1 MSLPNILMIL
11 SINGHKVLNTKTYS
25 IIIMTRLVLFTG
37 KGGVGKSST
46 SAATAQYWARQGFR
60 TILVSSDPAHST
72 EDVLGQ
78 PVGFNP
84 TPIAENFWAA
94 NINASTEAEQF
105 FSELQNL
112 MEDSFSKLMPG
123 VDSDMF
129 TDWFNFPGMDE
140 VFALK
145 KILNLIVGSD
155 YDLIVFDTA
164 PTGHTLKALTCP
176 EAIEGF
182 ILRILRMRAKVMNLK
197 GFMMRRTDDLNPF
210 VEFLENTRNLM
221 LRIRELIRNPSH
233 VQVNLVSIPTEAGY
247 QECQRTIKFLQ
258 TLDIEV
264 ANVIINNLVPAF
276 DEETWELA
284 ETNKAVALLKLERD
298 NQQPYLGKYH
308 IITTS
313 QGIKLCGVPK
323 FPFEPKA
330 ERLEDFGLVVC
341 PNLVLSPKKI
351 IERTTT
357 EQGVIL
363 QVRLP
368 FLSDVKL
375 KKDGYYLDGERY
387 EYPHEQELQLKG
399 KKKTDSHITLTYK

>member
-1 MSLPNILMIL
+1 
-11 SINGHKVLNTKTYS
+11 
-25 IIIMTRLVLFTG
+25 MTRLVLFTG

-78 PVGFNP
+78 TVGFKP
-84 TPIAENFWAA
+84 TPIADNFWAA
-94 NINASTEAEQF
+94 NINASTEAEEF
-105 FSELQNL
+105 FGELQNL
-112 MEDSFSKLMPG
+112 MQDSFSKLMPG
-123 VDSDMF
+123 IDSDMF

-145 KILNLIVGSD
+145 KILNLIVGSE

-221 LRIRELIRNPSH
+221 LRIRELIRNPTY

-247 QECQRTIKFLQ
+247 QECQRTIKFLK
-258 TLDIEV
+258 TLDINV
-264 ANVIINNLVPAF
+264 ANVVINNLVPSF

-298 NQQPYLGKYH
+298 NQQPYLSHY
-308 IITTS
+308 TDVTS
-313 QGIKLCGVPK
+313 ALDIKLCGVPK
-323 FPFEPKA
+323 FPFEPKG
-330 ERLEDFGLVVC
+330 ERLEDFGRVVC
-341 PNLVLSPKKI
+341 PNLVLQAARI
-351 IERTTT
+351 ITRHTGDKATTI
-357 EQGVIL
+357 QIK
-363 QVRLP
+363 LP

-387 EYPHEQELQLKG
+387 AYPHEPGLQLKR
-399 KKKTDSHITLTYK
+399 KQKSSSHITLTYK

>member
-1 MSLPNILMIL
+1 
-11 SINGHKVLNTKTYS
+11 
-25 IIIMTRLVLFTG
+25 MTRLVLFTG

-78 PVGFNP
+78 TVGFKP
-84 TPIAENFWAA
+84 TPIADNFWAA
-94 NINASTEAEQF
+94 NINASTEAEEF
-105 FSELQNL
+105 FGELQNL
-112 MEDSFSKLMPG
+112 MQDSFSKLMPG
-123 VDSDMF
+123 IDSDMF

-145 KILNLIVGSD
+145 KILNLIVGSE

-221 LRIRELIRNPSH
+221 LRIRELIRNPTY

-247 QECQRTIKFLQ
+247 QECQRTIKFLK
-258 TLDIEV
+258 TLDIDV
-264 ANVIINNLVPAF
+264 ANVIINNLVPSF

-298 NQQPYLGKYH
+298 NQQPYLSHYADV
-308 IITTS
+308 TS
-313 QGIKLCGVPK
+313 ALNIKLCGVPK
-323 FPFEPKA
+323 FPFEPKG
-330 ERLEDFGLVVC
+330 ERLEDFGRVVC
-341 PNLVLSPKKI
+341 PNLVLQPVHI
-351 IERTTT
+351 IKSHTGDKATTI
-357 EQGVIL
+357 QIK
-363 QVRLP
+363 LP

-387 EYPHEQELQLKG
+387 AYPHEPGLQLKR
-399 KKKTDSHITLTYK
+399 KQKSSSHITLTYK

>member
-1 MSLPNILMIL
+1 
-11 SINGHKVLNTKTYS
+11 
-25 IIIMTRLVLFTG
+25 MTRLVLFTG

-78 PVGFNP
+78 PVGFKP
-84 TPIAENFWAA
+84 TPIADNFWAA
-94 NINASTEAEQF
+94 NINASTEAEEF
-105 FSELQNL
+105 FGELQNL
-112 MEDSFSKLMPG
+112 MQDSFSKLMPG
-123 VDSDMF
+123 VDADMF

-145 KILNLIVGSD
+145 KILNLIVGSE

-221 LRIRELIRNPSH
+221 LRIRELIRNPTH

-247 QECQRTIKFLQ
+247 QECQRTIKFLKG
-258 TLDIEV
+258 LDIDV
-264 ANVIINNLVPAF
+264 ANVVINNLVPAF

-298 NQQPYLGKYH
+298 NQQPYLSRYTGV
-308 IITTS
+308 TS
-313 QGIKLCGVPK
+313 ALGIKLCGVPK

-330 ERLEDFGLVVC
+330 ERLEDFGRVVC
-341 PNLVLSPKKI
+341 PNL
-351 IERTTT
+351 
-357 EQGVIL
+357 IL
-363 QVRLP
+363 QPHHIITRTVTEKDTTVQIKLP

-375 KKDGYYLDGERY
+375 KKDGYYLDGEHY
-387 EYPHEQELQLKG
+387 AYPHESGLQLKR
-399 KKKTDSHITLTYK
+399 KQKSTSHITLTYK

>member
-1 MSLPNILMIL
+1 
-11 SINGHKVLNTKTYS
+11 
-25 IIIMTRLVLFTG
+25 MTRLILFTG

-72 EDVLGQ
+72 EDVLGV
-78 PVGFNP
+78 PVAFAP
-84 TPIAENFWAA
+84 TLIEDNFWAA
-94 NINASTEAEQF
+94 NINASTEAEEF

-112 MEDSFSKLMPG
+112 MQDSFAKLMPG
-123 VDSDMF
+123 IDSDMF

-197 GFMMRRTDDLNPF
+197 GFMIRRTDDLNPF

-221 LRIRELIRNPSH
+221 LRIRELLRNPSH

-258 TLDIEV
+258 SLDIHV
-264 ANVIINNLVPAF
+264 ANVVINNLVPAF
-276 DEETWELA
+276 DEPTWELA

-298 NQQPYLGKYH
+298 NQQPYLTKYNT
-308 IITTS
+308 ITS
-313 QGIKLCGVPK
+313 AIGIKLCGVPK
-323 FPFEPKA
+323 FPFEPKG
-330 ERLEDFGLVVC
+330 EHLEDFGSVVC
-341 PNLVLSPKKI
+341 PNLVLHPTHI
-351 IERTTT
+351 INRTVR
-357 EQGVIL
+357 ENSIIF

-387 EYPHEQELQLKG
+387 EYPNEKGLQLKG

>member
-1 MSLPNILMIL
+1 V
-11 SINGHKVLNTKTYS
+11 NGRKVLNTKLTPTLS
-25 IIIMTRLVLFTG
+25 MTRLVLFTG

-78 PVGFNP
+78 PVGFKP
-84 TPIAENFWAA
+84 TPIADNFWAA
-94 NINASTEAEQF
+94 NINASTEAEEF
-105 FSELQNL
+105 FGELQNL
-112 MEDSFSKLMPG
+112 MQDSFSKLMPG
-123 VDSDMF
+123 VDADMF

-145 KILNLIVGSD
+145 KILNLIVGSE

-221 LRIRELIRNPSH
+221 LRIRELIRNPTH

-247 QECQRTIKFLQ
+247 QECQRTIKFLKG
-258 TLDIEV
+258 LDIDV
-264 ANVIINNLVPAF
+264 ANVVINNLVPAF

-298 NQQPYLGKYH
+298 NQQPYLSRYTGV
-308 IITTS
+308 TS
-313 QGIKLCGVPK
+313 ALGIKLCGVPK

-330 ERLEDFGLVVC
+330 ERLEDFGRVVC
-341 PNLVLSPKKI
+341 PNL
-351 IERTTT
+351 
-357 EQGVIL
+357 IL
-363 QVRLP
+363 QPHHIITRTVTEKDTTVQIKLP

-375 KKDGYYLDGERY
+375 KKDGYYLDGEHY
-387 EYPHEQELQLKG
+387 AYPHESGLQLKR
-399 KKKTDSHITLTYK
+399 KQKSTSHITLTYK

>member
-1 MSLPNILMIL
+1 M
-11 SINGHKVLNTKTYS
+11 NGRKVLNTKLTPTLS
-25 IIIMTRLVLFTG
+25 MTRLVLFTG

-78 PVGFNP
+78 PVGFKP
-84 TPIAENFWAA
+84 TPIADNFWAA
-94 NINASTEAEQF
+94 NINASTEAEEF
-105 FSELQNL
+105 FGELQNL
-112 MEDSFSKLMPG
+112 MQDSFSKLMPG
-123 VDSDMF
+123 VDADMF

-145 KILNLIVGSD
+145 KILNLIVGSE

-221 LRIRELIRNPSH
+221 LRIRELIRNPTH

-247 QECQRTIKFLQ
+247 QECQRTIKFLKG
-258 TLDIEV
+258 LDIDV
-264 ANVIINNLVPAF
+264 ANVVINNLVPAF

-298 NQQPYLGKYH
+298 NQQPYLSRYNGV
-308 IITTS
+308 TS
-313 QGIKLCGVPK
+313 ALGIKLCGVPK

-330 ERLEDFGLVVC
+330 ERLEDFGRVVC
-341 PNLVLSPKKI
+341 PNL
-351 IERTTT
+351 
-357 EQGVIL
+357 IL
-363 QVRLP
+363 QPHHIITRTVTEKGTTVEIKLP

-375 KKDGYYLDGERY
+375 KKDGYYLDGEHY
-387 EYPHEQELQLKG
+387 SYPHESGLQLKR
-399 KKKTDSHITLTYK
+399 KQKSASHITLTYK

>member
-1 MSLPNILMIL
+1 MNS
-11 SINGHKVLNTKTYS
+11 SVNGRKVLNTKLTLTLS
-25 IIIMTRLVLFTG
+25 MTRLVLFTG

-78 PVGFNP
+78 PVGFKP
-84 TPIAENFWAA
+84 TPIADNFWAA
-94 NINASTEAEQF
+94 NINASTEAEEF
-105 FSELQNL
+105 FGELQNL
-112 MEDSFSKLMPG
+112 MQDSFSKLMPG
-123 VDSDMF
+123 VDADMF

-145 KILNLIVGSD
+145 KILNLIVGSE

-197 GFMMRRTDDLNPF
+197 GFMIRRTDDLNPF

-221 LRIRELIRNPSH
+221 LRIRELIRNPTH

-247 QECQRTIKFLQ
+247 QECQRTIKFLKG
-258 TLDIEV
+258 LDIDV
-264 ANVIINNLVPAF
+264 ANVVINNLVPAF

-298 NQQPYLGKYH
+298 NQQPYLSRYTGV
-308 IITTS
+308 TS
-313 QGIKLCGVPK
+313 ALGIKLCGVPK

-330 ERLEDFGLVVC
+330 ERLEDFGRVVC
-341 PNLVLSPKKI
+341 PNL
-351 IERTTT
+351 
-357 EQGVIL
+357 IL
-363 QVRLP
+363 QPHHIITRTVTEKDTTVQIKLP

-375 KKDGYYLDGERY
+375 KKDGYYLD
-387 EYPHEQELQLKG
+387 
-399 KKKTDSHITLTYK
+399 

>member
-1 MSLPNILMIL
+1 
-11 SINGHKVLNTKTYS
+11 
-25 IIIMTRLVLFTG
+25 MTRLVLFTG

-78 PVGFNP
+78 PVGFKP
-84 TPIAENFWAA
+84 TPIADNFWAA
-94 NINASTEAEQF
+94 NINASTEAEEF
-105 FSELQNL
+105 FGELQNL
-112 MEDSFSKLMPG
+112 MQDSFSKLMPG
-123 VDSDMF
+123 VDADMF

-145 KILNLIVGSD
+145 KILNLIVGSE

-221 LRIRELIRNPSH
+221 LRIRELIRNPTH

-247 QECQRTIKFLQ
+247 QECQRTIKFLKG
-258 TLDIEV
+258 LDIDV
-264 ANVIINNLVPAF
+264 ANVVINNLVPAF
-276 DEETWELA
+276 DEDTWELA

-298 NQQPYLGKYH
+298 NQQPYLSRYTGV
-308 IITTS
+308 TS
-313 QGIKLCGVPK
+313 ALGIKLCGVPK

-330 ERLEDFGLVVC
+330 ERLEDFGRVVC
-341 PNLVLSPKKI
+341 PNL
-351 IERTTT
+351 
-357 EQGVIL
+357 IL
-363 QVRLP
+363 QPHHIITRTVTEKDTTVQIKLP

-375 KKDGYYLDGERY
+375 KKDGYYLDGEHY
-387 EYPHEQELQLKG
+387 AYPHESGLQLKR
-399 KKKTDSHITLTYK
+399 KQKSTSHITLTYK

>member
-1 MSLPNILMIL
+1 
-11 SINGHKVLNTKTYS
+11 
-25 IIIMTRLVLFTG
+25 MTRLVLFTG

-78 PVGFNP
+78 PVGFKP
-84 TPIAENFWAA
+84 TPIADNFWAA
-94 NINASTEAEQF
+94 NINASTEAEEF
-105 FSELQNL
+105 FGELQNL
-112 MEDSFSKLMPG
+112 MQDSFSKLMPG
-123 VDSDMF
+123 VDADMF

-145 KILNLIVGSD
+145 KILNLIVGSE

-221 LRIRELIRNPSH
+221 LRIRELIRNPTH

-247 QECQRTIKFLQ
+247 QECQRTIKFLKG
-258 TLDIEV
+258 LDIDV
-264 ANVIINNLVPAF
+264 ANVVINNLVPAF

-298 NQQPYLGKYH
+298 NQQPYLSRYNGVTSALG
-308 IITTS
+308 II
-313 QGIKLCGVPK
+313 LCGVPK

-330 ERLEDFGLVVC
+330 ERLEDFGRVVC
-341 PNLVLSPKKI
+341 PNLVLQPYHI
-351 IERTTT
+351 ITRTVTEKDTT
-357 EQGVIL
+357 VQIK
-363 QVRLP
+363 LP

-375 KKDGYYLDGERY
+375 KKDGYYLDGEHY
-387 EYPHEQELQLKG
+387 AYPHESGLQLKR
-399 KKKTDSHITLTYK
+399 KQKSTSHITLTYK

>member
-1 MSLPNILMIL
+1 
-11 SINGHKVLNTKTYS
+11 
-25 IIIMTRLVLFTG
+25 MTRLVLFTG

-78 PVGFNP
+78 TVGFKP
-84 TPIAENFWAA
+84 TPIADNFWAA
-94 NINASTEAEQF
+94 NINASTEAEEF
-105 FSELQNL
+105 FGELQNL
-112 MEDSFSKLMPG
+112 MQDSFSKLMPG
-123 VDSDMF
+123 IDSDMF

-221 LRIRELIRNPSH
+221 LRIRELIRNPTY

-247 QECQRTIKFLQ
+247 QECQRTIKFLK
-258 TLDIEV
+258 TLDIDV
-264 ANVIINNLVPAF
+264 ANVVINNLVPSF
-276 DEETWELA
+276 DEETWESA

-298 NQQPYLGKYH
+298 NQQPYLSHYADV
-308 IITTS
+308 TS
-313 QGIKLCGVPK
+313 ALNIKLCGVPK
-323 FPFEPKA
+323 FPFEPKG
-330 ERLEDFGLVVC
+330 ERLEDFGRVIC
-341 PNLVLSPKKI
+341 PNLALQPARI
-351 IERTTT
+351 ITRHKEDKATT
-357 EQGVIL
+357 I
-363 QVRLP
+363 QVKLP

-387 EYPHEQELQLKG
+387 TYPHEPGLQLKR
-399 KKKTDSHITLTYK
+399 KQKSSSHITLTYK

>member
-1 MSLPNILMIL
+1 
-11 SINGHKVLNTKTYS
+11 
-25 IIIMTRLVLFTG
+25 MTRLVLFTG

-78 PVGFNP
+78 TVGFKP
-84 TPIAENFWAA
+84 TPIADNFWAA
-94 NINASTEAEQF
+94 NINASTEAEEF
-105 FSELQNL
+105 FGELQNL
-112 MEDSFSKLMPG
+112 MQDSFSKLMPG
-123 VDSDMF
+123 IDSDMF

-145 KILNLIVGSD
+145 KILNLIVGSE

-221 LRIRELIRNPSH
+221 LRIRELIRNPTY

-247 QECQRTIKFLQ
+247 QECQRTIKFLK
-258 TLDIEV
+258 TLDINV
-264 ANVIINNLVPAF
+264 ANVVINNLVPSF

-298 NQQPYLGKYH
+298 NQQPYLSHY
-308 IITTS
+308 TDVTS
-313 QGIKLCGVPK
+313 ALDIKLCGVPK
-323 FPFEPKA
+323 FPFEPKG
-330 ERLEDFGLVVC
+330 ERLEDFGRVVC
-341 PNLVLSPKKI
+341 PNLVLQPARI
-351 IERTTT
+351 ITRHTGDKATTI
-357 EQGVIL
+357 QIK
-363 QVRLP
+363 LP

-387 EYPHEQELQLKG
+387 AYPHEPGLQLKR
-399 KKKTDSHITLTYK
+399 KQKSSSHITLTYK